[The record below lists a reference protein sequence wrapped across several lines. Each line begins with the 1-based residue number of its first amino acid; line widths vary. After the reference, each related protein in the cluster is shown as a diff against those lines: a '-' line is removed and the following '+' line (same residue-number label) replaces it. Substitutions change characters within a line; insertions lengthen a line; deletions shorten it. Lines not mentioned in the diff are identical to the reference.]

1 MIGVQTTFAYVIV
14 CTVCAHCD
22 RRAHI
27 HTPIRLH
34 HIYIAQAAEAREKKA
49 SNRRAQGANDPS
61 VEAAIDAI
69 NAAAD
74 IPAGGGADTD
84 ATLEEMFADDSR
96 PANTQAAVAAVST
109 QVLMCCTKSSAC
121 HPCM

>member
-1 MIGVQTTFAYVIV
+1 MTGVQTTFANVIV
-14 CTVCAHCD
+14 CTLCAHCD
-22 RRAHI
+22 SHAHI
-27 HTPIRLH
+27 HTH
-34 HIYIAQAAEAREKKA
+34 YIAQALQAREKKA
-49 SNRRAQGANDPS
+49 SNRRAQGVNDPS

-84 ATLEEMFADDSR
+84 ATLDDIFADDSR

-109 QVLMCCTKSSAC
+109 QVLTWCVKSSAC

>member
-1 MIGVQTTFAYVIV
+1 MIGVQTTFANVIV
-14 CTVCAHCD
+14 CTLCAHCD

-27 HTPIRLH
+27 HTHIQLH

-49 SNRRAQGANDPS
+49 SNRRAQGAHDPS

-84 ATLEEMFADDSR
+84 VALEEMFADDSR

-109 QVLMCCTKSSAC
+109 QVLMCCAKSSVC

>member
-1 MIGVQTTFAYVIV
+1 MIGVQTTFANVIV
-14 CTVCAHCD
+14 CTLCAHCD

-27 HTPIRLH
+27 HTHIQLH
-34 HIYIAQAAEAREKKA
+34 REKKA
-49 SNRRAQGANDPS
+49 ANRRAQSAHDPS

-84 ATLEEMFADDSR
+84 VALEEMFADDSR

-109 QVLMCCTKSSAC
+109 QVLMCCAKSSVC

>member
-1 MIGVQTTFAYVIV
+1 MIGVQTTFANVIV
-14 CTVCAHCD
+14 CTLCAHCD
-22 RRAHI
+22 RHAHI
-27 HTPIRLH
+27 HTH
-34 HIYIAQAAEAREKKA
+34 YIAQALQAREKKA
-49 SNRRAQGANDPS
+49 SNRRAQGVNDPS

-74 IPAGGGADTD
+74 IPTGGGADTD
-84 ATLEEMFADDSR
+84 ATLMEDLFGEDSR

-109 QVLMCCTKSSAC
+109 QVLTWCVKSSAC

>member
-1 MIGVQTTFAYVIV
+1 MTGVQTTFANVIV
-14 CTVCAHCD
+14 CTLCAHCD
-22 RRAHI
+22 SHAYI
-27 HTPIRLH
+27 HTH
-34 HIYIAQAAEAREKKA
+34 YIAQALQAREKKA
-49 SNRRAQGANDPS
+49 SNRRAQGVNDPS

-84 ATLEEMFADDSR
+84 ATLDDIFADDSR

-109 QVLMCCTKSSAC
+109 QVLTWCVKSSAC